1 MSGVYLLHCHILSAL
16 SKFQENTWESL
27 LKVTLTRERTLH
39 CLRPQFRCLGAAL
52 GIDICQCWG
61 VCLFSHLPKVD
72 RNQLCWWVKDV
83 VVDDCFI
90 EMTVVNFLWSAS
102 LWVVK
107 QDLLLFVTFFWCLVW
122 ADLDQRV
129 NLELVWLYCSAKH
142 LFLFI
147 FPTALL
153 DYWAST
159 DVSRAQVSCWKIP
172 FRVCCEFLLRYKC
185 CFECLQGGCGYF
197 LIASF

>member
-1 MSGVYLLHCHILSAL
+1 M
-16 SKFQENTWESL
+16 F
-27 LKVTLTRERTLH
+27 
-39 CLRPQFRCLGAAL
+39 P
-52 GIDICQCWG
+52 
-61 VCLFSHLPKVD
+61 HLPKVD
-72 RNQLCWWVKDV
+72 KNQLCWWVKDV

-129 NLELVWLYCSAKH
+129 NLELVWLYCSEKH

-153 DYWAST
+153 DY
-159 DVSRAQVSCWKIP
+159 
-172 FRVCCEFLLRYKC
+172 
-185 CFECLQGGCGYF
+185 
-197 LIASF
+197 